1 MGRPLG
7 LDPQAAAEAILTV
20 ANAKMAGAIRVV
32 SIERGHDPRK
42 FAYMPFG
49 GGGALHVCAL
59 MREVGCLQGIVPR
72 FPGVTSA
79 LGCVMADMRHDS
91 VQTLNTTLAGLDEA
105 DLARRVQAL
114 ADSCQQRLDSAGV
127 AFEGVRERIELDMLY
142 AGQSHTVNVPVERQ
156 ALTRAGIAAAFE
168 TAYRRAYGRSLDGM
182 PVRVLNLRY
191 ARIGMRPKFDL
202 AVLAPV
208 GGAMPA
214 PLGAQAVYHA
224 GQWWDAARYERLAL
238 PVDAEVAGPA
248 ILEQPD
254 TTIWIEPGFIGRVDR
269 LGNLLIRRQP

>member
-1 MGRPLG
+1 
-7 LDPQAAAEAILTV
+7 
-20 ANAKMAGAIRVV
+20 
-32 SIERGHDPRK
+32 
-42 FAYMPFG
+42 
-49 GGGALHVCAL
+49 
-59 MREVGCLQGIVPR
+59 MREVGCQGIVPR

-191 ARIGMRPKFDL
+191 ARIGMRPKFDQRCWRRS
-202 AVLAPV
+202 AARCPRRWVRRPSITPGN
-208 GGAMPA
+208 GGTRRATSDWRCLSTRKWPA
-214 PLGAQAVYHA
+214 PPSWNSPTPRSGSSPASS
-224 GQWWDAARYERLAL
+224 AASTAW
-238 PVDAEVAGPA
+238 A
-248 ILEQPD
+248 IC
-254 TTIWIEPGFIGRVDR
+254 
-269 LGNLLIRRQP
+269 

>member
-1 MGRPLG
+1 
-7 LDPQAAAEAILTV
+7 
-20 ANAKMAGAIRVV
+20 
-32 SIERGHDPRK
+32 
-42 FAYMPFG
+42 
-49 GGGALHVCAL
+49 
-59 MREVGCLQGIVPR
+59 
-72 FPGVTSA
+72 
-79 LGCVMADMRHDS
+79 MADMRHDS

-156 ALTRAGIAAAFE
+156 ALTRTGIAAAFE
-168 TAYRRAYGRSLDGM
+168 AAYRRAYGRSLDGM

-202 AVLAPV
+202 
-208 GGAMPA
+208 
-214 PLGAQAVYHA
+214 
-224 GQWWDAARYERLAL
+224 QWWDAARYERLAL